1 MARTRPNIVMITP
14 DEWRADALGCA
25 GNSVVKTPCM
35 DALAESGVLFRNAYT
50 PAPMC
55 VPARMSILTGQSP
68 RVHGAMTNG
77 LSPTDN
83 VSIAAIL
90 RENGYRT
97 SAFGKMHFLPAYCDF
112 GFDVLQLSEQ
122 DGEGWRIDD
131 YHRWLWDKYGLVDWI
146 DLWDQVE
153 DYRNEA
159 PSWFRGTYGALKS
172 PILEEAYHT
181 TWITDRFLEYLDG
194 LDAAQPFFSWI
205 GYIKPHH
212 PFDPPGR
219 YAELYDPS
227 ELPLPEPD
235 DLSRKPL
242 VADFDPRQGRL
253 DISRWSDVEIRTM
266 IAMYY
271 GTITQIDDN
280 VGRIVEGLRRKGIAE
295 ETVILINSDHGD
307 FLGHHRFITKAPF
320 VPYEDLIRVPFI
332 VYDPRNPANGRV
344 SDAFVSL
351 LDLFPTIAAM
361 SGVSHTHT
369 VHGHDLTP
377 LLRAE
382 AESVTDVAFAENH
395 RGVIAVR
402 QGPWKLLQ
410 SEKGACELYNLD
422 NDPGERCNRFP
433 EMRDSKIVTG
443 LRDAA
448 LRSLMGYRWDRLYRD
463 MGERRR
469 LILEEGRKRGL
480 PMLNVAPGDWRGV
493 WSEDAP
499 RYIG

>member
-1 MARTRPNIVMITP
+1 
-14 DEWRADALGCA
+14 
-25 GNSVVKTPCM
+25 
-35 DALAESGVLFRNAYT
+35 
-50 PAPMC
+50 
-55 VPARMSILTGQSP
+55 
-68 RVHGAMTNG
+68 
-77 LSPTDN
+77 
-83 VSIAAIL
+83 
-90 RENGYRT
+90 
-97 SAFGKMHFLPAYCDF
+97 
-112 GFDVLQLSEQ
+112 
-122 DGEGWRIDD
+122 
-131 YHRWLWDKYGLVDWI
+131 
-146 DLWDQVE
+146 
-153 DYRNEA
+153 
-159 PSWFRGTYGALKS
+159 
-172 PILEEAYHT
+172 
-181 TWITDRFLEYLDG
+181 
-194 LDAAQPFFSWI
+194 
-205 GYIKPHH
+205 
-212 PFDPPGR
+212 
-219 YAELYDPS
+219 
-227 ELPLPEPD
+227 
-235 DLSRKPL
+235 
-242 VADFDPRQGRL
+242 
-253 DISRWSDVEIRTM
+253 M

-422 NDPGERCNRFP
+422 DDLGERCNRFP

-499 RYIG
+499 RYVG